1 MQASK
6 PSSSSSSLSS
16 TAAPS
21 FNSQPSTSSTANK
34 LPATDVSKRKP
45 TTAPP
50 NAMEKANEF
59 KTRGNDCVKN
69 GQHEKAVKYYTEAIN
84 LNKSDPVFYT
94 NRALCYLKQSKFVEC
109 IDDCTKAIGLDAKA
123 VKAYYRRMQAR
134 EQMPDGDL
142 KLAWADCK
150 TVLQIEPKNVEAQ
163 RGLDRLLKLMKGT
176 PTTKM
181 TAAAPVATTTVAAK
195 TDELLTATATT
206 KLGPSKPKEPA
217 QALWSQYDG
226 KNGYERIDFVT
237 KAPHLRSKEPMKR
250 IAIGNGEQ
258 KPTVVPVPVK
268 PNQSDDGSKS
278 TATKTTP
285 PSTPTTP
292 HIDQTSATVK
302 SVASQQKSTSAQPLA
317 IPKNAAQFNRTWV
330 SLSDD
335 SEKFTILKVCHG

>member
-6 PSSSSSSLSS
+6 PSSSSSTTASSSS
-16 TAAPS
+16 TS
-21 FNSQPSTSSTANK
+21 FNNQPSTSSTANK
-34 LPATDVSKRKP
+34 LASDVSKRKP

-50 NAMEKANEF
+50 NAIEKANEF

-94 NRALCYLKQSKFVEC
+94 NRALCYLKQSKFAEC
-109 IDDCTKAIGLDAKA
+109 IDDCSKAIGLDGKA

-134 EQMPDGDL
+134 EQMPGGNL

-150 TVLQIEPKNVEAQ
+150 MVLQLDPKNGEAQ

-176 PTTKM
+176 PTATKA
-181 TAAAPVATTTVAAK
+181 TAATAVK
-195 TDELLTATATT
+195 TPELLTATATT
-206 KLGPSKPKEPA
+206 KREHSTSKPNVPT

-237 KAPHLRSKEPMKR
+237 KAPHLRSKEPLKR

-258 KPTVVPVPVK
+258 KTTVVPVTVK
-268 PNQSDDGSKS
+268 PKQSDDGSK
-278 TATKTTP
+278 TTTTTKPTP
-285 PSTPTTP
+285 PSTATPTTP
-292 HIDQTSATVK
+292 HIDQTNATVK
-302 SVASQQKSTSAQPLA
+302 SIASQQKPTLAQPLV
-317 IPKNAAQFNRTWV
+317 IPKNAAQFERTWA
-330 SLSDD
+330 SSSDD
-335 SEKFTILKVCHG
+335 SQKFTILKVCRG